1 MTKKTTTLYD
11 QVVEKI
17 KEMVPCATTRIK
29 TYYER
34 ALFNSLSSG
43 FPNAAVSGCKFHHD
57 QALYKTGI
65 LKNGLATLY
74 TSHQEFRKWAELL
87 MFLPLLPHDKIM
99 EMFNYLKHKIPDL
112 PTSENEKVKKLL
124 RYYERFWLEQIGPS
138 RLSVFQNDKRTNNDL
153 ESFHAKLKIKFCSH
167 NPNYW
172 SFITKMNQVIKTT
185 EKDIERIDNNIPIR
199 RNATPDALHKNRVIQ
214 DLQRKLIH
222 DEINLID
229 YLETICYQYSKMKYM
244 YFQKVKI
251 LR

>member
-1 MTKKTTTLYD
+1 MIIRQSQLPL
-11 QVVEKI
+11 
-17 KEMVPCATTRIK
+17 KEHYSQFFIFR
-29 TYYER
+29 
-34 ALFNSLSSG
+34 LSFS
-43 FPNAAVSGCKFHHD
+43 NAAVSGCKFHDD

-74 TSHQEFRKWAELL
+74 TSHKEFIKWAELL
-87 MFLPLLPHDKIM
+87 MCLPLLPYDKII

-112 PTSENEKVKKLL
+112 PTSESEKVKKLL

-138 RLSVFQNDKRTNNDL
+138 RLSVFQNDKRTNDDL
-153 ESFHAKLKIKFCSH
+153 ESFHAKLKRKFCSH

-172 SFITKMNQVIKTT
+172 SFITKMNQVIKST

-229 YLETICYQYSKMKYM
+229 YLETICYQYR
-244 YFQKVKI
+244 QI
-251 LR
+251 L